1 MEVCVCLSVSLFLCP
16 RLCLRL
22 CLCLGCLGFYLVLYV
37 SFSISVSPPPVG
49 FSAKI
54 LHLGTSPRYS
64 TYCTLPWCIT
74 GYLAM
79 VSRAQVLTQRPVS
92 TSSGNAARWGD
103 PPRCALSRSLSLSLS
118 LLPSPLVK
126 CGTCRRGEVKWRC
139 VSVSPCRCFSAP
151 ASASVFV
158 FVWVV

>member
-64 TYCTLPWCIT
+64 
-74 GYLAM
+74 AM
-79 VSRAQVLTQRPVS
+79 VHHRVH
-92 TSSGNAARWGD
+92 GH
-103 PPRCALSRSLSLSLS
+103 
-118 LLPSPLVK
+118 
-126 CGTCRRGEVKWRC
+126 GTW
-139 VSVSPCRCFSAP
+139 SA
-151 ASASVFV
+151 VEE
-158 FVWVV
+158 